1 MAHVVIVE
9 GMDRGKVF
17 QLDAERV
24 TIGRDPECG
33 IALGDQAVSRRHCEL
48 RREEGGWV
56 IADLG
61 SSNRTFVNDAPVDS
75 AALKDGDRIGV
86 GDCELMLAMDD
97 AREEDLKTTIVKTFR
112 LGGADVPHEAEA
124 PLRRKLSFL
133 ASFARTAEAAATSTA
148 MLECCVH
155 ELAVVLGAQ
164 WGVALLWRDEAWRI
178 AARAG
183 ARVKCAFSRTLLGML
198 RAQGES
204 IVCANVG
211 ADPALGGRA
220 SIVES
225 KAQAV
230 LAAPLASRGVFLG
243 ALYFARREGEFAP
256 EDVFLASIACNQ
268 AAVLLARQL
277 AQEALEEDRQ
287 RLLAQ
292 IRERQAIVGRSGLM
306 RAVLEFIARAAPTD
320 ATVLI
325 KGETGT
331 GKELAASAI
340 HYSSARAGKPFVQ
353 INCAAIPEQL
363 LESELFG
370 HEKGAFTGA
379 TALKKGKFEAADGG
393 TVLLDEVGELS
404 PGCQAKVLR
413 LIEERRF
420 ERVGG
425 VESIKVDVRIVA
437 ATNRDLRHAIEAGKF
452 REDLYWR
459 LDVLHVELPPLR
471 DRPEDIRELAEFFL
485 GKLAAARG
493 AAASLTPA
501 ALEALEAYHW
511 PGNVRQLRN
520 VIENAV
526 IMAADPEID
535 AKDLRLI
542 DIGKGGRAGDEE
554 PWKPRSLADVQ
565 KDHVVRVLKW
575 ARGNKKLAAET
586 LGIERCTLYARL
598 REYGLHKESGGAKAD
613 E

>member
-1 MAHVVIVE
+1 MAHVVIIEGVE
-9 GMDRGKVF
+9 RGKSF
-17 QLDAERV
+17 RLDAERV
-24 TIGRDPECG
+24 AIGRDPECD
-33 IALGDQAVSRRHCEL
+33 IVLADQAVSRRHCEL

-56 IADLG
+56 VADLG
-61 SSNRTFVNDAPVDS
+61 SSNHTFVNDAPVDS
-75 AALKDGDRIGV
+75 ARLKDGDRIGV
-86 GDCELMLAMDD
+86 GDCELMLAMDE

-112 LGGADVPHEAEA
+112 LDGPDMPREAEA

-133 ASFARTAEAAATSTA
+133 ASFARTAEAAETSA
-148 MLECCVH
+148 ALLECCAR
-155 ELAVVLGAQ
+155 ELSVALGAQ
-164 WGVALLWRDEAWRI
+164 WGVALLWRDEAWKI

-183 ARVKCAFSRTLLGML
+183 ARVKCAFSRTLLEML

-204 IVCANVG
+204 ILCADVG

-230 LAAPLASRGVFLG
+230 LAAPLASRGALLG
-243 ALYFARREGEFAP
+243 ALYFARREGQFAP

-277 AQEALEEDRQ
+277 AQEALEEDRR
-287 RLLAQ
+287 RLLDQ
-292 IRERQAIVGRSGLM
+292 IRERQAIVGSSAPM
-306 RAVLEFIARAAPTD
+306 RAVLEFIARAAPAD
-320 ATVLI
+320 ATVLV

-331 GKELAASAI
+331 GKDLVASAI

-370 HEKGAFTGA
+370 HERGAFTGA

-404 PGCQAKVLR
+404 PACQAKVLR

-425 VESIKVDVRIVA
+425 VEPIKVDVRIVA
-437 ATNRDLRHAIEAGKF
+437 ATNRDLRQAIESGKF

-471 DRPEDIRELAEFFL
+471 ERPEDVRCLAEFCL
-485 GKLAAARG
+485 GTLAAARG
-493 AAASLTPA
+493 AAAALTPA

-511 PGNVRQLRN
+511 PGNVRQLKN

-526 IMAADPEID
+526 IMAAAPLID
-535 AKDLRLI
+535 VKDLRLI
-542 DIGKGGRAGDEE
+542 DIGKGGRARDEE
-554 PWKPRSLADVQ
+554 PWKPRSMAEVE

-598 REYGLHKESGGAKAD
+598 REYGLHKEAGGSKAGK
-613 E
+613 